1 LKINIFKSFNGK
13 LNKDKGILKNGEI
26 NTKEENI
33 DKDIDNGSNNEKDN
47 ENDAT
52 TMDRK
57 AID

>member
-1 LKINIFKSFNGK
+1 LKINIFKSFSGE
-13 LNKDKGILKNGEI
+13 LKDKGILKNGEI

-33 DKDIDNGSNNEKDN
+33 DKDVDNGSDNEKDN